1 MKLIYKTNKKT
12 LNHYNLGLF
21 KSCKAIRVYMT
32 LNLGRYIQYQ
42 TNKQAID
49 NYKLNKINYIS
60 DTSHD
65 TKIFLLPLLGLYINS
80 CFSL

>member
-1 MKLIYKTNKKT
+1 M
-12 LNHYNLGLF
+12 
-21 KSCKAIRVYMT
+21 S
-32 LNLGRYIQYQ
+32 LNLGRHIQYQ
-42 TNKQAID
+42 TNKQVID
-49 NYKLNKINYIS
+49 NYILNKINYIN